1 MLKSVKSVKNK
12 LLRTLGMLLLMACF
26 SDAFSQSF
34 NQDSIT
40 KRFDQYSELNLQEK
54 VYVHTDRE
62 LYLAGE
68 ILWFKLYNVNTVSNT
83 SVDFSK
89 VAYVEIIDKNLKP
102 VLQAKIAIDGGSG
115 SGSLY
120 LPVSLSSGNYQFRA
134 YTSWMKN
141 FSPDF
146 YFEKNIKLV
155 NTLTKPEKK
164 QALNEELNYDIQFFP
179 EGGNMVES
187 LPAKLAF
194 RAIDNQGLGID
205 FRGTL
210 VDENN
215 NSLLSFKPLKFGIGS
230 FSFTPENGKKYRAV
244 IEIPGSKTITKELSS
259 VKTGYVL
266 QIENA
271 GKEQIKV
278 KIQANE
284 GSSNQQLV
292 LFVHTRQ
299 NKKLSESITLN
310 GGKAELLIEKK
321 KLSEGISQFTLFNS
335 TGKAL
340 AERLYFIRPAS
351 HLNLAIKADKSAY
364 STRKK
369 VILELLSKDEKG
381 LEIDADASVSVFA
394 SNANPADE
402 ADIFNYLWL
411 KSDLKGN
418 IESPGYYLKNKDAL
432 ADEALDN
439 LMLTHGWRKFVWQNV
454 IAGNKPVFGFIPEID
469 GHIIHGRII
478 DTRTHAPANNILAY
492 LSLPGKKLHL
502 YGARSSSSGLV
513 RFHTRDIY
521 GPSELVAQTD
531 TQQDSTY
538 KIEILS
544 PFSKEYS
551 STKPYELFLNE
562 DLRNQLS
569 TQSLSSQVQNVY
581 SSNKLRTFY
590 PALVDSS
597 AFYLK
602 PDKTYLLDNFVRFT
616 TMEEV
621 LREYVVEV
629 PVTRQKDD
637 FSAWVIV
644 RPHLTDIPK
653 SVKPLIILDGVPIFD
668 SGNKIIKY
676 DPKKVRSL
684 DVVAQKYFLGAL
696 NFEGILNFTTYKGN
710 LPDFQLDTR
719 ATIVDYE
726 GLQLKREFYSP
737 VYETASQTESRLPD
751 FRNVL
756 YWSPDIK
763 INSDGKKIISFYTSD
778 QENNYTIMLQG
789 ISSSGKAGSAS
800 LNIEV
805 KK

>member
-1 MLKSVKSVKNK
+1 MQKSVETVKQHFFK
-12 LLRTLGMLLLMACF
+12 ILGMLLLVACF
-26 SDAFSQSF
+26 SDAFSQDF

-40 KRFDQYSELNLQEK
+40 NRFGQYSGKNLQEK
-54 VYVHTDRE
+54 IYVHTDRE

-68 ILWFKLYNVNTVSNT
+68 ILWFKLYNVNTASNT
-83 SVDFSK
+83 SIDFSK

-102 VLQAKIAIDGGSG
+102 VLQAKIAIDKGSG

-120 LPVSLSSGNYQFRA
+120 LPVSLSSGNYQLRA
-134 YTSWMKN
+134 YTNWMKN
-141 FSPDF
+141 FSPDY
-146 YFEKNIKLV
+146 YFEKNITLV

-164 QALNEELNYDIQFFP
+164 PALNEVDHDIQFFP

-194 RAIDNQGLGID
+194 RAIDSQGKGID

-215 NSLLSFKPLKFGIGS
+215 NILLNFKPLKFGIGS
-230 FSFTPENGKKYRAV
+230 FVFTPENGKTYRAV
-244 IEIPGSKTITKELSS
+244 IEIPGSKTIIKELPSA
-259 VKTGYVL
+259 KTGYVL
-266 QIENA
+266 QLENTSA
-271 GKEQIKV
+271 EQIKV
-278 KIQANE
+278 KIHANE
-284 GSSNQQLV
+284 GSSNQQLI

-299 NKKLSESITLN
+299 DKKISESVTLN
-310 GGKAELLIEKK
+310 GGKAEFLIDRD
-321 KLSEGISQFTLFNS
+321 KLSEGISHLTLFNNS
-335 TGKAL
+335 GRAL
-340 AERLYFIRPAS
+340 AERLYFTRPAS
-351 HLNLAIKADKSAY
+351 QLNLGVKADKSTYA
-364 STRKK
+364 TRNK
-369 VILELLSKDEKG
+369 VSLELLSKDEKG
-381 LEIDADASVSVFA
+381 LDIDADASVSVFA
-394 SNANPADE
+394 SSAGISNE
-402 ADIFNYLWL
+402 ADIFDYLWL

-418 IESPGYYLKNKDAL
+418 VESPGYYLKNKDAV

-439 LMLTHGWRKFVWQNV
+439 LMLTHGWRRFVWENV
-454 IAGNKPVFGFIPEID
+454 ISKNISVFGFIPEID
-469 GHIIHGRII
+469 GHIIEGKII
-478 DTRTHAPANNILAY
+478 DTRTQGPANNILAY

-502 YGARSSSSGLV
+502 YGARSNSSGLV
-513 RFHTRDIY
+513 NFYTRDIY

-551 STKPYELFLNE
+551 STKPSGFILDE

-581 SSNKLRTFY
+581 SSTKLRTFY

-629 PVTRQKDD
+629 PVTRQKDN
-637 FSAWVIV
+637 FSVWVTV

-668 SGNKIIKY
+668 AGNKIIKY

-684 DVVAQKYFLGAL
+684 DVVAQKYFLGPMS
-696 NFEGILNFTTYKGN
+696 FEGILNFTTYKGD
-710 LPDFQLDTR
+710 LPDFQFDTR
-719 ATIVDYE
+719 ATITDYE

-737 VYETASQTESRLPD
+737 VYDSAIQTESRLPD

-763 INSDGKKIISFYTSD
+763 INSDGKKTISFYTSD
-778 QENNYTIMLQG
+778 QENNYTIMFQG

-800 LNIEV
+800 LTIQV

>member
-1 MLKSVKSVKNK
+1 MLKSVKSVKYK
-12 LLRTLGMLLLMACF
+12 LLRTLGMLLLLACF

-40 KRFDQYSELNLQEK
+40 ERFAEYSEHNLQEK
-54 VYVHTDRE
+54 IYAHTDRE

-68 ILWFKLYNVNTVSNT
+68 ILWFKLYNVNTASNK
-83 SVDFSK
+83 SIEFSK
-89 VAYVEIIDKNLKP
+89 VAYVEIIDKNQKP
-102 VLQAKIAIDGGSG
+102 VLQAKIGIDMGSG

-141 FSPDF
+141 FSPGY
-146 YFEKNIKLV
+146 YFEKDIRLV
-155 NTLTKPEKK
+155 NTLTKPEK
-164 QALNEELNYDIQFFP
+164 QSVANVDVNFDIQFFP

-194 RAIDNQGLGID
+194 RAIDSQGKGID
-205 FRGTL
+205 FQGTL
-210 VDENN
+210 ADENN

-230 FSFTPENGKKYRAV
+230 FSFTPENGKTYRAI
-244 IEIPGSKTITKELSS
+244 IEIPGSKTIVKELPS

-266 QIENA
+266 QLENA
-271 GKEQIKV
+271 GAERIKV
-278 KIQANE
+278 KIHANE

-299 NKKLSESITLN
+299 DKKLSESITLN

-321 KLSEGISQFTLFNS
+321 KLSEGISQFTLFNNA
-335 TGKAL
+335 GKAL

-351 HLNLAIKADKSAY
+351 QLNLVIKADKSAY
-364 STRKK
+364 STRNK
-369 VILELLSKDEKG
+369 VSLELLSKDEKG

-394 SNANPADE
+394 SNASPSDE

-411 KSDLKGN
+411 KSDLKGT
-418 IESPGYYLKNKDAL
+418 IESPGYYLNNKDGL

-439 LMLTHGWRKFVWQNV
+439 LMLTHGWRRFVWQDV
-454 IAGNKPVFGFIPEID
+454 ITGNKPVFGFIPEID

-478 DTRTHAPANNILAY
+478 DTRTQAPANNILAY

-502 YGARSSSSGLV
+502 YGARSNSSGLV
-513 RFHTRDIY
+513 SFHTRDIY

-538 KIEILS
+538 KIDILS
-544 PFSKEYS
+544 PFSNEYS
-551 STKPYELFLNE
+551 GTKQPELILNE
-562 DLRNQLS
+562 DIRKQLF

-602 PDKTYLLDNFVRFT
+602 PDKTYLLDNFVRFN

-629 PVTRQKDD
+629 PVTRQRDD
-637 FSAWVIV
+637 FSVWVTV

-710 LPDFQLDTR
+710 LPDFQLDAK

-737 VYETASQTESRLPD
+737 VYETAAQTESRLPD

-778 QENNYTIMLQG
+778 QENDYTIMLQG

>member
-1 MLKSVKSVKNK
+1 
-12 LLRTLGMLLLMACF
+12 MLLLIACF
-26 SDAFSQSF
+26 SDAFSQPISP
-34 NQDSIT
+34 DSIN
-40 KRFDQYSELNLQEK
+40 KRFGRYAEHNLQEK
-54 VYVHTDRE
+54 IYVHTDRE

-68 ILWFKLYNVNTVSNT
+68 ILWFKLYSVNTGSNQ
-83 SVDFSK
+83 SISFSK
-89 VAYVEIIDKNLKP
+89 VAYIEIIDKNQKP
-102 VLQAKIAIDGGSG
+102 VLQAKIAIDKGSG

-155 NTLTKPEKK
+155 NGLTKPEKK
-164 QALNEELNYDIQFFP
+164 LALNEGLNYDIQFFP

-194 RAIDNQGLGID
+194 RATDSQGKGID
-205 FRGTL
+205 FMGTL

-215 NSLLSFKPLKFGIGS
+215 NSILSFKPLKFGIGS
-230 FSFTPENGKKYRAV
+230 FSFNPENGKKYKAV
-244 IEIPGSKTITKELSS
+244 IEIPGSKTIVKELSS
-259 VKTGYVL
+259 LKTGYVL
-266 QIENA
+266 QLENA
-271 GKEQIKV
+271 DSERIKV
-278 KIQANE
+278 KIHANE
-284 GSSNQQLV
+284 GSSEQQLV

-299 NKKLSESITLN
+299 EKKLSERINLA
-310 GGKAELLIEKK
+310 GGKAEFLIEKN
-321 KLSEGISQFTLFNS
+321 KLSEGISHFTLFNTS
-335 TGKAL
+335 GIAL

-351 HLNLAIKADKSAY
+351 QLNLSILADKTSY
-364 STRKK
+364 GSRKK
-369 VILELLSKDEKG
+369 VSLELISKDEKG
-381 LEIDADASVSVFA
+381 LDIDASVSVYA
-394 SNANPADE
+394 SGGSGSDE
-402 ADIFNYLWL
+402 ADIFDYLWL

-418 IESPGYYLKNKDAL
+418 IESPGYYLKNKDAI

-439 LMLTHGWRKFVWQNV
+439 LMLTHGWRRFIWQNV
-454 IAGNKPVFGFIPEID
+454 IAANKPVFGFIPEID
-469 GHIIHGRII
+469 GHIIHGRIV
-478 DTRTHAPANNILAY
+478 DTRTQKPANNILAY
-492 LSLPGKKLHL
+492 LSIPGKKLHL
-502 YGARSSSSGLV
+502 YGSRSDNSGLLS
-513 RFHTRDIY
+513 FHTRDIC
-521 GPSELVAQTD
+521 GPTELVIQTD
-531 TQQDSTY
+531 TQRDSTY

-551 STKPYELFLNE
+551 STKQPELILSE
-562 DLRNQLS
+562 DVRKQLF

-581 SSNKLRTFY
+581 SSSKLRTFY
-590 PALVDSS
+590 PALIDSS

-602 PDKTYLLDNFVRFT
+602 PDKTYLLDNFVRFN

-621 LREYVVEV
+621 LREYVAEV

-637 FSAWVIV
+637 FSVWVTV
-644 RPHLTDIPK
+644 RPHLINIPK

-668 SGNKIIKY
+668 SGNRIIKY

-684 DVVAQKYFLGAL
+684 DVVAQKYFLGTL

-719 ATIVDYE
+719 ATISDFE

-737 VYETASQTESRLPD
+737 VYETAAQTESRLPD

-763 INSDGKKIISFYTSD
+763 INAEGKKIISFYTSD
-778 QENNYTIMLQG
+778 QENNYTIKLQG
-789 ISSSGKAGSAS
+789 ISTSGKAGSAS
-800 LNIEV
+800 LNIAV

>member
-1 MLKSVKSVKNK
+1 MQKSVKTVKQK
-12 LLRTLGMLLLMACF
+12 FFRILGMLLLIACF

-34 NQDSIT
+34 NQDSVT
-40 KRFDQYSELNLQEK
+40 NRFARYSEQNLQEK
-54 VYVHTDRE
+54 IYVHTDRE

-68 ILWFKLYNVNTVSNT
+68 ILWFKLYNINTASNT

-102 VLQAKIAIDGGSG
+102 VLQAKIAIDKGSG

-194 RAIDNQGLGID
+194 RAIDNQGMGIE

-230 FSFTPENGKKYRAV
+230 FSFTPENGKTYRAL
-244 IEIPGSKTITKELSS
+244 IEIPGSKTIIKELPS

-321 KLSEGISQFTLFNS
+321 KLSEGISQFTLFNTS
-335 TGKAL
+335 GKAL
-340 AERLYFIRPAS
+340 AERLYFIRPS
-351 HLNLAIKADKSAY
+351 SQLNLGIKADESAY

-369 VILELLSKDEKG
+369 VSLELISKDEKG
-381 LEIDADASVSVFA
+381 LDTDADASVSVFA
-394 SNANPADE
+394 SNGSISDE

-418 IESPGYYLKNKDAL
+418 IESPAYYFKNKDAV

-439 LMLTHGWRKFVWQNV
+439 LMLTHGWRRFVWQHMLTKT
-454 IAGNKPVFGFIPEID
+454 APAFEFLPEID
-469 GHIIHGRII
+469 GHIITGRII
-478 DTRTHAPANNILAY
+478 DTRTAAPVKNILAY

-502 YGARSSSSGLV
+502 YGGRSNNTGQV
-513 RFHTRDIY
+513 KFYTRDIF
-521 GPSELVAQTD
+521 GPVEIVAQTD

-538 KIEILS
+538 RVEILS
-544 PFSKEYS
+544 PFSERYS
-551 STKPYELFLNE
+551 AANPAALNLTE
-562 DLRNQLS
+562 DLRKQLLI
-569 TQSLSSQVQNVY
+569 QSMGSQVQNVY
-581 SSNKLRTFY
+581 AANKLRTFY

-597 AFYLK
+597 AFYIK
-602 PDKTYLLDNFVRFT
+602 PDKSYLLDNFVRFN

-621 LREYVVEV
+621 LREYVAEV
-629 PVTRQKDD
+629 PVTRLKDD
-637 FSAWVIV
+637 FSVWVSV
-644 RPHLTDIPK
+644 RPHLVDVPRN
-653 SVKPLIILDGVPIFD
+653 VKPLIILDGVPIFD

-676 DPKKVRSL
+676 DPKKVRVL
-684 DVVAQKYFLGAL
+684 DVVAQKYFLGSIG
-696 NFEGILNFTTYKGN
+696 FEGILNFTTYKGT

-719 ATIVDYE
+719 ATIMDYE

-737 VYETASQTESRLPD
+737 LYETTGQSASRIPD

-763 INSDGKKIISFYTSD
+763 IDSTGRKTINFYTSD
-778 QENNYTIMLQG
+778 QENTYTIMLQG
-789 ISSSGKAGSAS
+789 LSSSGKAGSAS
-800 LNIEV
+800 FNIQV

>member
-40 KRFDQYSELNLQEK
+40 KWFDQYSEMNLQEK

-68 ILWFKLYNVNTVSNT
+68 ILWFKLYNVNTVSNR
-83 SVDFSK
+83 SIDFSK

-102 VLQAKIAIDGGSG
+102 VLQAKIAIDNGSG

-194 RAIDNQGLGID
+194 RAIDSQGKGID
-205 FRGTL
+205 FQGTL

-215 NSLLSFKPLKFGIGS
+215 NRLLSFKPLRFGIGS
-230 FSFTPENGKKYRAV
+230 FVFTPESDKSYKV
-244 IEIPGSKTITKELSS
+244 LIEIPGSKTIVKDLPAA
-259 VKTGYVL
+259 KTGYVL
-266 QIENA
+266 QLENA
-271 GKEQIKV
+271 GKEQVKV

-299 NKKLSESITLN
+299 NYKLSESITLN
-310 GGKAELLIEKK
+310 GGKAELLIEKN
-321 KLSEGISQFTLFNS
+321 KLSEGISQFTLFNTS
-335 TGKAL
+335 GKAL

-351 HLNLAIKADKSAY
+351 QLNLEIKADKSAY
-364 STRKK
+364 LTRKK
-369 VILELLSKDEKG
+369 VSLELLSKDEKG
-381 LEIDADASVSVFA
+381 LEIDASVSVFA

-418 IESPGYYLKNKDAL
+418 IESPGYYLKNKDAV

-439 LMLTHGWRKFVWQNV
+439 LMLTHGWRRFVWQDV
-454 IAGNKPVFGFIPEID
+454 ITGNKPVFGFIPEID

-478 DTRTHAPANNILAY
+478 DTRTQAPANNILAY

-502 YGARSSSSGLV
+502 YGARSNSSGLV
-513 RFHTRDIY
+513 SFHTRDIY

-538 KIEILS
+538 KIDILS

-551 STKPYELFLNE
+551 STKQPELILNE
-562 DLRNQLS
+562 DIRKQLF

-629 PVTRQKDD
+629 PVTRQRDD
-637 FSAWVIV
+637 FSVWVTV

-684 DVVAQKYFLGAL
+684 DVVAQKYFLGVL

-710 LPDFQLDTR
+710 LPDFQLDSR
-719 ATIVDYE
+719 ATITDYE
-726 GLQLKREFYSP
+726 GLQLKREFYTP

-763 INSDGKKIISFYTSD
+763 INSDGKKTISFYTSD

-805 KK
+805 RK

>member
-1 MLKSVKSVKNK
+1 MLKSVKTVKQR
-12 LLRTLGMLLLMACF
+12 LFSILGVLLLIACF

-34 NQDSIT
+34 KPDSIT
-40 KRFDQYSELNLQEK
+40 KRFAEYSEMNLQEK

-62 LYLAGE
+62 LYLSGE
-68 ILWFKLYNVNTVSNT
+68 ILWFKLYNVNTASNT
-83 SVDFSK
+83 SDDFSK

-102 VLQAKIAIDGGSG
+102 VLQAKIAIDKGSG

-164 QALNEELNYDIQFFP
+164 QALNEALNYDIQFFP
-179 EGGNMVES
+179 EGGNMIES

-194 RAIDNQGLGID
+194 RAIDSQGKGVD

-230 FSFTPENGKKYRAV
+230 FTFNPENGKTYKAI
-244 IEIPGSKTITKELSS
+244 IEIPGSKTIVKELPA

-266 QIENA
+266 QLENA
-271 GKEQIKV
+271 GAERIKV
-278 KIQANE
+278 KIHANE

-299 NKKLSESITLN
+299 DKKFSEIITLN
-310 GGKAELLIEKK
+310 GGKAEFLIERN
-321 KLSEGISQFTLFNS
+321 KLSEGISQFTLFNNS
-335 TGKAL
+335 GKAL
-340 AERLYFIRPAS
+340 AERLYFIRPS
-351 HLNLAIKADKSAY
+351 SQLNLAIKADKSAY
-364 STRKK
+364 SIRNK
-369 VILELLSKDEKG
+369 VSLELFSKDEKG
-381 LEIDADASVSVFA
+381 FDTDASVSVFA
-394 SNANPADE
+394 SSAAGSEE

-418 IESPGYYLKNKDAL
+418 IESPDYYLKNKDAV

-454 IAGNKPVFGFIPEID
+454 IEGNKPLFGFIPEID

-478 DTRTHAPANNILAY
+478 DTRTQAPANNILAY

-502 YGARSSSSGLV
+502 YGARSNSSGLV
-513 RFHTRDIY
+513 SFHTRDIY

-551 STKPYELFLNE
+551 GTKPYELILNE
-562 DLRNQLS
+562 DLRNQLF

-602 PDKTYLLDNFVRFT
+602 PDKTYLLDNFVRFN

-637 FSAWVIV
+637 FSVWVTV
-644 RPHLTDIPK
+644 RPHLINVPK

-696 NFEGILNFTTYKGN
+696 NFEGILNFTTYKGD
-710 LPDFQLDTR
+710 LRDFQLDTR

-726 GLQLKREFYSP
+726 GLQLKREFYAP
-737 VYETASQTESRLPD
+737 VYETAAQTESRLPD

-800 LNIEV
+800 LNIQV

>member
-1 MLKSVKSVKNK
+1 MHRSVKKIK
-12 LLRTLGMLLLMACF
+12 QKFFRILGMLLLIACF

-40 KRFDQYSELNLQEK
+40 KQFVQYSEQNLQERI
-54 VYVHTDRE
+54 YVHTDRE

-68 ILWFKLYNVNTVSNT
+68 ILWFKLYNVNTASNK
-83 SVDFSK
+83 SIDFSK
-89 VAYVEIIDKNLKP
+89 VAYVEIIDKNQKP
-102 VLQAKIAIDGGSG
+102 VLQAKIAIDKGSG

-120 LPVSLSSGNYQFRA
+120 LPVSLPSGNYQFRA

-146 YFEKNIKLV
+146 YFEKNIRLV
-155 NTLTKPEKK
+155 NGLTKPEKK
-164 QALNEELNYDIQFFP
+164 QALNEALNYDIQFFP
-179 EGGNMVES
+179 EGGNMIES

-194 RAIDNQGLGID
+194 RAIDSQGKGVD

-230 FSFTPENGKKYRAV
+230 FSFKPENGKTYRAL
-244 IEIPGSKTITKELSS
+244 IEIPGSKTIVKEIPSS
-259 VKTGYVL
+259 KTGYVL
-266 QIENA
+266 QLENA
-271 GKEQIKV
+271 DAERVKV
-278 KIQANE
+278 KIHANE
-284 GSSNQQLV
+284 GSSNQELI

-299 NKKLSESITLN
+299 DKKLSESITLN
-310 GGKAELLIEKK
+310 GGKAEFLIERN
-321 KLSEGISQFTLFNS
+321 KLSVGISQFTLFNIS
-335 TGKAL
+335 GKAL
-340 AERLYFIRPAS
+340 AERLYFIRPS
-351 HLNLAIKADKSAY
+351 SQLNLEIKADKSAY
-364 STRKK
+364 LTRKK
-369 VILELLSKDEKG
+369 VSLELLSKDEKG
-381 LEIDADASVSVFA
+381 LDIDADASVSVFA
-394 SNANPADE
+394 SNTNPADE

-418 IESPGYYLKNKDAL
+418 IESPGYYLKIKDAV

-439 LMLTHGWRKFVWQNV
+439 LMLTHGWRRFVWQDV
-454 IAGNKPVFGFIPEID
+454 ISKNKPVFGFIPEID

-478 DTRTHAPANNILAY
+478 DTRTQAPANNILAY
-492 LSLPGKKLHL
+492 LSLPGKKLYL
-502 YGARSSSSGLV
+502 YGARSNSSGLV
-513 RFHTRDIY
+513 SFHTRDIY

-538 KIEILS
+538 KIDILN

-551 STKPYELFLNE
+551 STKQAELILNE
-562 DLRNQLS
+562 DIRKQLF

-621 LREYVVEV
+621 LREYVIEV
-629 PVTRQKDD
+629 PVTRQRDD
-637 FSAWVIV
+637 FSVWVTV

-710 LPDFQLDTR
+710 LPDFQLDAR
-719 ATIVDYE
+719 ATIADFE

-737 VYETASQTESRLPD
+737 VYDTAAQAESRIPD

-778 QENNYTIMLQG
+778 QESNYTIMLQG
-789 ISSSGKAGSAS
+789 ISSSGNAGSAS
-800 LNIEV
+800 LNIQV

>member
-1 MLKSVKSVKNK
+1 MLKSVKTVKQK

-26 SDAFSQSF
+26 SEAFSQSF
-34 NQDSIT
+34 NQDSLT
-40 KRFDQYSELNLQEK
+40 NRFNQYTEKHLQEK
-54 VYVHTDRE
+54 IYVHTDRE

-68 ILWFKLYNVNTVSNT
+68 IVWFKLYNVNTASNK
-83 SVDFSK
+83 SIDFSK

-102 VLQAKIAIDGGSG
+102 VLQAKIAIDKGSG

-146 YFEKNIKLV
+146 YFEKNIRLV
-155 NTLTKPEKK
+155 NTLAKPEK
-164 QALNEELNYDIQFFP
+164 QSAGNEEGKFDIQFFP

-187 LPAKLAF
+187 LPAKIAF
-194 RAIDNQGLGID
+194 RAIDHQGKGID
-205 FRGTL
+205 FQGRL

-230 FSFTPENGKKYRAV
+230 FAFIPESGKSYKV
-244 IEIPGSKTITKELSS
+244 MIETPGSKTIVKDLPA

-266 QIENA
+266 QLENTD
-271 GKEQIKV
+271 QDKV
-278 KIQANE
+278 KVKVFAN
-284 GSSNQQLV
+284 GGPSDQQLI

-299 NKKLSESITLN
+299 INKLNERINLS
-310 GGKAELLIEKK
+310 GGKGELLIDRN
-321 KLSEGISQFTLFNS
+321 KLSEGISQFTLFS
-335 TGKAL
+335 AAGKAL
-340 AERLYFIRPAS
+340 AERLYFIRPLGK
-351 HLNLAIKADKSAY
+351 LNLDIKTDQSAY

-369 VILELLSKDEKG
+369 VSIELLSKDEKG
-381 LEIDADASVSVFA
+381 LDSDADASVSVYA
-394 SNANPADE
+394 SSGIGSDE
-402 ADIFNYLWL
+402 ADIFDYLWL
-411 KSDLKGN
+411 KSDLRGN
-418 IESPGYYLKNKDAL
+418 VESPGYYLKNKDAV

-439 LMLTHGWRKFVWQNV
+439 LMLTHGWRRFIWQDV
-454 IAGNKPVFGFIPEID
+454 ITGNKPVFGFIPEID

-478 DTRTHAPANNILAY
+478 DTRTQAPANNILAY

-502 YGARSSSSGLV
+502 YGARSNSSGLV
-513 RFHTRDIY
+513 SFHTRDIY

-538 KIEILS
+538 KIDILS
-544 PFSKEYS
+544 PFSNEYS
-551 STKPYELFLNE
+551 STKQPELILNE
-562 DLRNQLS
+562 DIRKQLF

-590 PALVDSS
+590 PALIDSS

-602 PDKTYLLDNFVRFT
+602 PDKTYLLDNFVRFN

-621 LREYVVEV
+621 LREYVAEV

-637 FSAWVIV
+637 FSVWVTV

-653 SVKPLIILDGVPIFD
+653 SVKPLIILDGIPIFD

-684 DVVAQKYFLGAL
+684 DVVAQKYFLGTL

-719 ATIVDYE
+719 ATTVDYE

-737 VYETASQTESRLPD
+737 VYETAAQTESRLPD

-763 INSDGKKIISFYTSD
+763 INSDGKKTISFYTSD
-778 QENNYTIMLQG
+778 QESNYTIMLQG
-789 ISSSGKAGSAS
+789 ISTSGRAGSDS
-800 LNIEV
+800 ITIQV

>member
-1 MLKSVKSVKNK
+1 MHRSVKTIKQK
-12 LLRTLGMLLLMACF
+12 FFRILGVLLLIACF

-34 NQDSIT
+34 KPDSIT
-40 KRFDQYSELNLQEK
+40 KRFAEYSEMNLQEK

-62 LYLAGE
+62 LYLSGE
-68 ILWFKLYNVNTVSNT
+68 ILWFKLYNVNTASNT

-102 VLQAKIAIDGGSG
+102 VLQAKIAIDKGSG

-120 LPVSLSSGNYQFRA
+120 LPVSLPSGNYQFRA

-146 YFEKNIKLV
+146 YFEKNIRLV
-155 NTLTKPEKK
+155 NALAKPEKQLADK
-164 QALNEELNYDIQFFP
+164 EDRKFDIQFFP

-194 RAIDNQGLGID
+194 RAIDSQGKGID
-205 FRGTL
+205 FQGTL

-215 NSLLSFKPLKFGIGS
+215 NRLLSFKPLKFGIGS
-230 FSFTPENGKKYRAV
+230 FSFTPENGKTYRAL
-244 IEIPGSKTITKELSS
+244 IEIPGLQTIVKELPL
-259 VKTGYVL
+259 VKTGYTL
-266 QIENA
+266 QLENA
-271 GKEQIKV
+271 GAERIKV
-278 KIQANE
+278 KIHANE

-299 NKKLSESITLN
+299 DKKLSESITLN
-310 GGKAELLIEKK
+310 GGKSDFLIEKN
-321 KLSEGISQFTLFNS
+321 KLSEGISHFTLFNTS
-335 TGKAL
+335 GKAL
-340 AERLYFIRPAS
+340 AERLYFIRPSS
-351 HLNLAIKADKSAY
+351 HLNLDIKADQSTY

-478 DTRTHAPANNILAY
+478 DTRNNGPANNILAY

-502 YGARSSSSGLV
+502 YGARSNNSGLV
-513 RFHTRDIY
+513 SFHTRDIY

-544 PFSKEYS
+544 PFSKDYS
-551 STKPYELFLNE
+551 STKPSELNLNE
-562 DLRNQLS
+562 GLRNQLF

-581 SSNKLRTFY
+581 SSSKLRTFY

-602 PDKTYLLDNFVRFT
+602 PDKTYLLDNFVRFN

-637 FSAWVIV
+637 FSVWVTV
-644 RPHLTDIPK
+644 RPHLVNIPK

-719 ATIVDYE
+719 ATIMDYE

-737 VYETASQTESRLPD
+737 VYETAGQAESRLPD

-756 YWSPDIK
+756 HWSPDIK
-763 INSDGKKIISFYTSD
+763 INSDGKTTISFYTSD

-800 LNIEV
+800 LNIQV

>member
-1 MLKSVKSVKNK
+1 MQKSEKTVKQK
-12 LLRTLGMLLLMACF
+12 LFRILGMLLLVTCF
-26 SDAFSQSF
+26 TDAFSQSF
-34 NQDSIT
+34 NQDSLS
-40 KRFDQYSELNLQEK
+40 KRFGIYSEHNLQEK
-54 VYVHTDRE
+54 IYVHTDRE

-68 ILWFKLYNVNTVSNT
+68 ILWFKLYNVNTASNT
-83 SVDFSK
+83 SIEFSK
-89 VAYVEIIDKNLKP
+89 VAYIEIIDKNLKP
-102 VLQAKIAIDGGSG
+102 VLQAKIAIDKGSG

-134 YTSWMKN
+134 YTNWMKN
-141 FSPDF
+141 FSPDY
-146 YFEKNIKLV
+146 YFEKNITLV

-164 QALNEELNYDIQFFP
+164 PVLNEVDHDIQFFP

-194 RAIDNQGLGID
+194 RAIDNQGMGID

-230 FSFTPENGKKYRAV
+230 FSFNPENGKTYRAV
-244 IEIPGSKTITKELSS
+244 IEIPGSKTIIKELPSA
-259 VKTGYVL
+259 KTGYVL
-266 QIENA
+266 QLENTSA
-271 GKEQIKV
+271 EQIKV
-278 KIQANE
+278 KIHANE
-284 GSSNQQLV
+284 GSSNQQLI

-299 NKKLSESITLN
+299 DKKISQNITLN
-310 GGKAELLIEKK
+310 AGKAEFLIEKNT
-321 KLSEGISQFTLFNS
+321 LSEGISHFTLFNNS
-335 TGKAL
+335 GRAL
-340 AERLYFIRPAS
+340 AERLYFTRPAS
-351 HLNLAIKADKSAY
+351 QLNLGVKADKSTYA
-364 STRKK
+364 TRNK
-369 VILELLSKDEKG
+369 VSLELLSKDEKG
-381 LEIDADASVSVFA
+381 LDIDADASVSVFA
-394 SNANPADE
+394 SSAGVSNE
-402 ADIFNYLWL
+402 ADIFDYLWL

-418 IESPGYYLKNKDAL
+418 VESPGYYLKNKDAV

-439 LMLTHGWRKFVWQNV
+439 LMLTHGWRRFVWENV
-454 IAGNKPVFGFIPEID
+454 ISKNIPVFGFTPEID
-469 GHIIHGRII
+469 GHIIEGKII
-478 DTRTHAPANNILAY
+478 DTRTQGPANNILAY

-502 YGARSSSSGLV
+502 YGARSNSSGLV
-513 RFHTRDIY
+513 NFYSRDIY

-551 STKPYELFLNE
+551 GTKPSGFILDE

-581 SSNKLRTFY
+581 SSNKLRIFY
-590 PALVDSS
+590 PALIDSS

-629 PVTRQKDD
+629 PVTRQKDN
-637 FSAWVIV
+637 FSVWVTV

-668 SGNKIIKY
+668 AGNKIIKY

-684 DVVAQKYFLGAL
+684 DVVAQKYFLGPMS
-696 NFEGILNFTTYKGN
+696 FEGILNFTTYKGD

-719 ATIVDYE
+719 ATITDYE

-737 VYETASQTESRLPD
+737 VYDSASQSESRLPD

-763 INSDGKKIISFYTSD
+763 INSDGKKTISFYTSD
-778 QENNYTIMLQG
+778 QENNYTIMFQG

-800 LNIEV
+800 LTIQV

>member
-1 MLKSVKSVKNK
+1 
-12 LLRTLGMLLLMACF
+12 MLLLVACF

-34 NQDSIT
+34 NQDSIS
-40 KRFDQYSELNLQEK
+40 KRFIKYSEQNLQERI
-54 VYVHTDRE
+54 YVHTDRD

-68 ILWFKLYNVNTVSNT
+68 ILWFKLYNVNTGSNT
-83 SVDFSK
+83 SIDFSK
-89 VAYVEIIDKNLKP
+89 VAYVEIIDKDQKP
-102 VLQAKIAIDGGSG
+102 VLQAKIAIDKGSG

-141 FSPDF
+141 FNPDF
-146 YFEKNIKLV
+146 YFEKNIRIV
-155 NTLTKPEKK
+155 NTLTKPEK
-164 QALNEELNYDIQFFP
+164 QLVLNEEGKFDIQFFP
-179 EGGNMVES
+179 EGGNLVES
-187 LPAKLAF
+187 LPSKVAF
-194 RAIDNQGLGID
+194 RAIDNQGKGID
-205 FRGTL
+205 FKGTL

-215 NSLLSFKPLKFGIGS
+215 NTTLSFKPLKFGIGS
-230 FSFTPENGKKYRAV
+230 FSFNPENGKTYRAL
-244 IEIPGSKTITKELSS
+244 IEIPGSKIIIKELTSA
-259 VKTGYVL
+259 KTGYVL
-266 QIENA
+266 QLENA
-271 GKEQIKV
+271 GEEQIKV
-278 KIQANE
+278 KIYGNE
-284 GSSNQQLV
+284 GPSNQRLI

-299 NKKLSESITLN
+299 DKKLSEIINLV
-310 GGKAELLIEKK
+310 GGKAEFLVEKN
-321 KLSEGISQFTLFNS
+321 KLSEGISHFTLFNNS
-335 TGKAL
+335 GKAL
-340 AERLYFIRPAS
+340 AERLYFIRPSAQ
-351 HLNLAIKADKSAY
+351 LDLDIKADKTVY
-364 STRKK
+364 RTRNK
-369 VILELLSKDEKG
+369 VSIELSLKDEKG
-381 LEIDADASVSVFA
+381 IDTDASVSVFA
-394 SNANPADE
+394 SSAAGSDE
-402 ADIFNYLWL
+402 SDIFNYLWL

-418 IESPGYYLKNKDAL
+418 IESPGYYFKNKDAI
-432 ADEALDN
+432 ANEALDN
-439 LMLTHGWRKFVWQNV
+439 LMLTHGWRRFVWQNV
-454 IAGNKPVFGFIPEID
+454 IASNKPVFGFVPEID

-478 DTRTHAPANNILAY
+478 DTRTQAPANNILAY

-502 YGARSSSSGLV
+502 YGARSNNLGHIS
-513 RFHTRDIY
+513 FHTRDIY

-531 TQQDSTY
+531 TQRDSTY

-551 STKPYELFLNE
+551 STRQTELILNE
-562 DLRNQLS
+562 DIRKQLF
-569 TQSLSSQVQNVY
+569 TQSLSSQIQNVY

-590 PALVDSS
+590 PALIDSS

-602 PDKTYLLDNFVRFT
+602 PDKTYLLDDFVRFN

-621 LREYVVEV
+621 LREYVAEV

-637 FSAWVIV
+637 FSVWVTV
-644 RPHLTDIPK
+644 RPHLINIPK

-719 ATIVDYE
+719 ATVIDYE

-737 VYETASQTESRLPD
+737 VYESAIQAESRIPD

-763 INSDGKKIISFYTSD
+763 LNSGGKKVISFYTSD

-789 ISSSGKAGSAS
+789 LSSSGKAGSAS

>member
-1 MLKSVKSVKNK
+1 MQKSVKTVKEK
-12 LLRTLGMLLLMACF
+12 LFRTIGMLLLVACF
-26 SDAFSQSF
+26 SDAFSQSI

-40 KRFDQYSELNLQEK
+40 KRFVQYSEQNLQERI
-54 VYVHTDRE
+54 YVHTDRE

-68 ILWFKLYNVNTVSNT
+68 ILWFKLYNVNTASNT
-83 SVDFSK
+83 SIDFSK
-89 VAYVEIIDKNLKP
+89 VAYVEIIDKNQKP
-102 VLQAKIAIDGGSG
+102 VLQAKIAIDKGSG

-141 FSPDF
+141 FGPDF
-146 YFEKNIKLV
+146 YFEKNIRLV
-155 NTLTKPEKK
+155 NTLAKPEKK
-164 QALNEELNYDIQFFP
+164 QALNEALNYDIQFFP
-179 EGGNMVES
+179 EGGNLVES
-187 LPAKLAF
+187 LPVKLAF
-194 RAIDNQGLGID
+194 RAIDSQGKGID

-215 NSLLSFKPLKFGIGS
+215 NILLNFKPLKFGIGS
-230 FSFTPENGKKYRAV
+230 FAFTPENGKTYRAL
-244 IEIPGSKTITKELSS
+244 IEIPGSKTIVKELPSA
-259 VKTGYVL
+259 KTGYVL
-266 QIENA
+266 QLENA
-271 GKEQIKV
+271 TADRIKV
-278 KIQANE
+278 KIYANE
-284 GSSNQQLV
+284 GSSNQQLI

-299 NKKLSESITLN
+299 DKKLSQSISLN
-310 GGKAELLIEKK
+310 GTKAEFLIEKN
-321 KLSEGISQFTLFNS
+321 KLSEGISHFTLFNTS
-335 TGKAL
+335 GKAL
-340 AERLYFIRPAS
+340 AERLYFIRPS
-351 HLNLAIKADKSAY
+351 SQLNLGIKADKLAY
-364 STRKK
+364 STRNK
-369 VILELLSKDEKG
+369 VSLELFSKDEKG
-381 LEIDADASVSVFA
+381 FDIDVDASVSVFA
-394 SNANPADE
+394 SSAGGSDE

-418 IESPGYYLKNKDAL
+418 IESLGYYLKNKDAA

-439 LMLTHGWRKFVWQNV
+439 LMLTHGWRRFIWQNV
-454 IAGNKPVFGFIPEID
+454 ISKNTPLFGFIPEID
-469 GHIIHGRII
+469 GHIIQGRIV
-478 DTRTHAPANNILAY
+478 DTRTQGPANNILAY

-502 YGARSSSSGLV
+502 YGARSNNTGYV
-513 RFHTRDIY
+513 NFHTRDIY

-551 STKPYELFLNE
+551 SSKPYELILNE
-562 DLRNQLS
+562 DIRKQLF

-581 SSNKLRTFY
+581 SSNKLRIFY
-590 PALVDSS
+590 SALIDSS

-602 PDKTYLLDNFVRFT
+602 PDKTYLLDNFVRFN

-621 LREYVVEV
+621 LREYVAEV

-637 FSAWVIV
+637 FSVWVTV
-644 RPHLTDIPK
+644 RPHLVNIPK

-696 NFEGILNFTTYKGN
+696 NFEGILNFTSYKGN

-719 ATIVDYE
+719 ATIIDYE

-737 VYETASQTESRLPD
+737 VYETAGQSESRLPD

-763 INSDGKKIISFYTSD
+763 IDPSGKKIISFYTSD
-778 QENNYTIMLQG
+778 QENNYTVVLQG
-789 ISSSGKAGSAS
+789 LSPGGKAGATMF
-800 LNIEV
+800 NISV

>member
-1 MLKSVKSVKNK
+1 MLKSVKTVKQK
-12 LLRTLGMLLLMACF
+12 FFKILGLLLLIACF

-34 NQDSIT
+34 NPDSIT
-40 KRFDQYSELNLQEK
+40 KRFAEYSELNLQEK
-54 VYVHTDRE
+54 IYVHTDRE

-68 ILWFKLYNVNTVSNT
+68 ILWYKLYNVNTASNK
-83 SVDFSK
+83 SIDFSK
-89 VAYVEIIDKNLKP
+89 VAYVEIIDKNQKP
-102 VLQAKIAIDGGSG
+102 VLQAKIAIDKGSG

-120 LPVSLSSGNYQFRA
+120 LPVSLSSGNYQLRA

-146 YFEKNIKLV
+146 YFEKNIRLV
-155 NTLTKPEKK
+155 NTLAKPEKK
-164 QALNEELNYDIQFFP
+164 QALNETLNYDIQFFP

-194 RAIDNQGLGID
+194 LAIDSQGKGVD

-230 FSFTPENGKKYRAV
+230 FSFTPENGKTYRAI
-244 IEIPGSKTITKELSS
+244 IEIPGSKTIVKELPSA
-259 VKTGYVL
+259 KTGYVL
-266 QIENA
+266 QLENVSTDR
-271 GKEQIKV
+271 IKV
-278 KIQANE
+278 KIHSNE

-299 NKKLSESITLN
+299 DKKLNESITLN
-310 GGKAELLIEKK
+310 GGKSEFLIEKN
-321 KLSEGISQFTLFNS
+321 KLSEGISHFTLFNTS
-335 TGKAL
+335 GKAL
-340 AERLYFIRPAS
+340 AERLYFIRPS
-351 HLNLAIKADKSAY
+351 NQLNLDIKADKSTY
-364 STRKK
+364 SIRKK
-369 VILELLSKDEKG
+369 VSIELFSKDEKG
-381 LEIDADASVSVFA
+381 LDTDAEASVSVFA
-394 SNANPADE
+394 SSAGGSDE

-418 IESPGYYLKNKDAL
+418 IESPGYYLKNKDAV

-454 IAGNKPVFGFIPEID
+454 IEGIKPVFGFIPEID

-478 DTRTHAPANNILAY
+478 DTRSKGPANNILAY

-502 YGARSSSSGLV
+502 YGARSNSSGLV
-513 RFHTRDIY
+513 SFHTRDIY

-538 KIEILS
+538 KIDILS

-551 STKPYELFLNE
+551 STKPYELILNE
-562 DLRNQLS
+562 ELRNQLF

-590 PALVDSS
+590 PALVDSN

-602 PDKTYLLDNFVRFT
+602 PDKTYLLDNFVRFN

-621 LREYVVEV
+621 LREYVAEV

-637 FSAWVIV
+637 FSVWVTV
-644 RPHLTDIPK
+644 RPHLINIPK

-737 VYETASQTESRLPD
+737 VYETAAQTESRLPD

-763 INSDGKKIISFYTSD
+763 INSDGKKTISFYTSD
-778 QENNYTIMLQG
+778 QENNYTVMLQG

-800 LNIEV
+800 LNIQV

>member
-1 MLKSVKSVKNK
+1 MQKSVKTVKQK
-12 LLRTLGMLLLMACF
+12 FFMILGMLLLIACF
-26 SDAFSQSF
+26 SDAFSQSY

-40 KRFDQYSELNLQEK
+40 KRFVDYSEQNLQEK
-54 VYVHTDRE
+54 IYVHTDRE

-68 ILWFKLYNVNTVSNT
+68 ILWFKLYNVNTASNK
-83 SVDFSK
+83 SIDFSK
-89 VAYVEIIDKNLKP
+89 VAYVEIIDKNQKP
-102 VLQAKIAIDGGSG
+102 VLQAKIAIDKGSG

-120 LPVSLSSGNYQFRA
+120 LPVSLSSGNYQLRA

-146 YFEKNIKLV
+146 YFEKNIRLV
-155 NTLTKPEKK
+155 NALTKPEKQLAEK
-164 QALNEELNYDIQFFP
+164 EDRKFDIQFFP

-194 RAIDNQGLGID
+194 RSIDSQGRGVD
-205 FRGTL
+205 FKGTL

-230 FSFTPENGKKYRAV
+230 FAFTPENGKTYRAL
-244 IEIPGSKTITKELSS
+244 IEIPGSKTIVKELPS

-266 QIENA
+266 QLENA
-271 GKEQIKV
+271 GAEQIKV
-278 KIQANE
+278 KIHANE

-299 NKKLSESITLN
+299 INKLNERINLS
-310 GGKAELLIEKK
+310 GGKAEFLVEKN
-321 KLSEGISQFTLFNS
+321 KLSEGISHFTLFNAS
-335 TGKAL
+335 GKAL
-340 AERLYFIRPAS
+340 AERLYFIRPS
-351 HLNLAIKADKSAY
+351 SQLNLAIIADKSAY

-369 VILELLSKDEKG
+369 VSLELISKDEKG
-381 LEIDADASVSVFA
+381 LDTDASVSVYASSTLA
-394 SNANPADE
+394 SNE
-402 ADIFNYLWL
+402 SDIFNYLWL

-418 IESPGYYLKNKDAL
+418 IESPGYYLKNKDAE

-439 LMLTHGWRKFVWQNV
+439 LMLTHGWRRFVWQNV

-469 GHIIHGRII
+469 GHIIHGRIV
-478 DTRTHAPANNILAY
+478 DTRTQAPANNILAY

-502 YGARSSSSGLV
+502 YGARSNSSGLV
-513 RFHTRDIY
+513 NFHTRDIY

-538 KIEILS
+538 KIEFLS

-551 STKPYELFLNE
+551 GSKSYELTLKE
-562 DLRNQLS
+562 ELRNQLFS
-569 TQSLSSQVQNVY
+569 QSLSSQVQNVY
-581 SSNKLRTFY
+581 SSSKLRTFY
-590 PALVDSS
+590 PALIDSS

-602 PDKTYLLDNFVRFT
+602 PDKTYLLDNFVRFN

-621 LREYVVEV
+621 LREYVAEV

-637 FSAWVIV
+637 FSVWVTV
-644 RPHLTDIPK
+644 RPHLVNIPK

-710 LPDFQLDTR
+710 LPDFQLDSR
-719 ATIVDYE
+719 ATITDYE

-737 VYETASQTESRLPD
+737 VYETAGQAESRLPD

-789 ISSSGKAGSAS
+789 INSMGKAGSAS
-800 LNIEV
+800 VTIQV
-805 KK
+805 KR